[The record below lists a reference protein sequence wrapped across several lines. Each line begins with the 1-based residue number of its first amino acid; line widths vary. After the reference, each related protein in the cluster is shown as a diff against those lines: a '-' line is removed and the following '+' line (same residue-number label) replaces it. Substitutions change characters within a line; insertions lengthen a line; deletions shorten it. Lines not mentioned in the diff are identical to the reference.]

1 MLLQPAICYNVQ
13 VFAVLHNGAMDLLEL
28 RARRLIA
35 QHLSPAVAR
44 PTPAD
49 PRTAV
54 RSMGAVQG
62 QTYPAGIR
70 GLSLRW
76 AGPHDENDSAV
87 HDAIEAGLIV
97 RCWPMRGTLHFVP
110 AEDARWMMRLGN
122 PPVERAA
129 ARRRPGLGLSPEDVD
144 TARRA
149 LHAALAD
156 GPLTRPE
163 VYAVFTA
170 AGVDPGDNRGPHLL
184 RALGGE
190 GEVVQGPKRGR
201 DETFL
206 LVDSLPV
213 ESVELGRAESL
224 ALLAARYVDSH
235 GPVTADDFRWWTGL
249 GKREAGAA
257 LAAVPGAIAVDGF
270 HMGAWQADVTA
281 GEIEQALA
289 TEYRLPAFDEYLLG
303 YHDKSF
309 ALADALRPQVLTKN
323 GISWNFLVG
332 HGGEVTGRDLG

>member
-1 MLLQPAICYNVQ
+1 MVLEPASCYNFQ
-13 VFAVLHNGAMDLLEL
+13 VFARGIIGAMELPEL

-35 QHLSPAVAR
+35 QHLSPSAAR
-44 PTPAD
+44 PRPAD

-62 QTYPAGIR
+62 QTYPAGVR
-70 GLSLRW
+70 GLSLRST
-76 AGPHDENDSAV
+76 DSV
-87 HDAIEAGLIV
+87 DDLDVYDAIEAGAIV
-97 RCWPMRGTLHFVP
+97 RCWPMRGTLFVVP

-129 ARRRPGLGLSPEDVD
+129 ARRRPTLGLSPEDVD
-144 TARRA
+144 MARRVLHDA
-149 LHAALAD
+149 LTD

-163 VYAVFTA
+163 AYAVFA
-170 AGVDPGDNRGPHLL
+170 DAGVDPGEGRGPHLL
-184 RALGGE
+184 RTLGGE
-190 GEVVQGPKRGR
+190 GDVVQGPKRGSA
-201 DETFL
+201 ETFL

-213 ESVELGRAESL
+213 EPVELDRAESL

-257 LAAVPGAIAVDGF
+257 LAAVDGVIAVDGL

-289 TEYRLPAFDEYLLG
+289 GEYRLPAFDEYLLG

-323 GISWNFLVG
+323 GVSWNFIVG